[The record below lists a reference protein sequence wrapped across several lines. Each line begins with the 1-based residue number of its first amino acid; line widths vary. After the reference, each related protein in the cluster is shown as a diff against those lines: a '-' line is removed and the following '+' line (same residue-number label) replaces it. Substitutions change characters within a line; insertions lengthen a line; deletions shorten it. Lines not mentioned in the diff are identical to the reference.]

1 MHFEDAQGFHTWP
14 AKAVTLMG
22 MSGVGKTT
30 LANRIP
36 KQTWFHYSVDYRI
49 GTKYMAEPI
58 LDEIKRH
65 AMKDPFLAELLKSD
79 SIYIGSNLTVDN
91 LTLISSFLGKLG
103 NPERGGLTLPEFQ
116 CRQQLHRD
124 AEVGALRDVVEFIRR
139 ARDIYG
145 YPNFLND
152 AGGSI
157 CEIDDR
163 ATLELLSE
171 HTLILYIRSDAALE
185 QELIRRAEAHPK
197 PLYYQ
202 RAFLET
208 GLADYMAIHGVN
220 NVAQVDPDAFARWL
234 FPRLVAHRLPRYQAI
249 ANRYG
254 YTVDYH
260 DAATVRDEH
269 DFLALIADAIKHA
282 RAG

>member
-1 MHFEDAQGFHTWP
+1 MRFDDPQAFRDWP
-14 AKAVTLMG
+14 TKAITLVG

-36 KQTWFHYSVDYRI
+36 KRTWFHYSVDYRI

-65 AMKDPFLAELLKSD
+65 AMKDAFLAELLKSD

-103 NPERGGLTLPEFQ
+103 NADSGGLSLAEFQ
-116 CRQQLHRD
+116 RRQQLHRD
-124 AEVGALRDVVEFIRR
+124 AEIRSLRDVAEFIRR
-139 ARDIYG
+139 SRDIYG
-145 YPNFLND
+145 YPHFLND

-157 CEIDDR
+157 CEIDDQ
-163 ATLELLSE
+163 ATLELLSQ

-185 QELIRRAEAHPK
+185 QELTRRAEAHPK

-202 RAFLET
+202 QTFLEAN
-208 GLADYMAIHGVN
+208 LADYLRSQRLTREDQIE
-220 NVAQVDPDAFARWL
+220 PDDFARWL

-249 ANRYG
+249 ADRYG

-260 DAATVRDEH
+260 DAAAVRNEVE
-269 DFLALIADAIKHA
+269 FVELVATAIANDL
-282 RAG
+282 

>member
-1 MHFEDAQGFHTWP
+1 MHFDDAQAFRHWP

-65 AMKDPFLAELLKSD
+65 AMKDPLLAELLKSD

-91 LTLISSFLGKLG
+91 LAPISSFLGKLG
-103 NPERGGLTLPEFQ
+103 DPSRGGLGLAEFQ
-116 CRQQLHRD
+116 RRQRLHRE
-124 AEVGALRDVVEFIRR
+124 AEIHALRDVAVFIHK

-145 YPNFLND
+145 YPHFIND

-157 CEIDDR
+157 CELDDS
-163 ATLELLSE
+163 ATLELLSQ

-202 RAFLET
+202 QAFLEA
-208 GLADYMAIHGVN
+208 GMADYLA
-220 NVAQVDPDAFARWL
+220 AQHLTSVTQIDPDAFARWL

-249 ANRYG
+249 AERYG

-260 DAATVRDEH
+260 EAALVRDEQ
-269 DFLALIADAIKHA
+269 DFIDLIGTAIE
-282 RAG
+282 RPL